1 VVEGESEKRKEGSM
15 TNRGRKFMMSN
26 FKTMLLAGTFA
37 LAPLAATAQEAP
49 VAEVVAT
56 DEQAELDSKA
66 YAAES
71 KAKMQKEMDAAI
83 AMVEKMF
90 DTASLPPI
98 EPVRLTLAQRTMDT
112 LIPAGSLEKM
122 IDALYGKM
130 FRTIMAE
137 IGGQSDLMLSIKTG
151 VESDKIGALDAA
163 TKTQIADIFDPYRQ
177 EREDQIIGVIKPL
190 ISEALTD
197 MEAPMRAGMA
207 KAYARKFSAAQ
218 LTDLNSF
225 LATPTGSVYANEWM
239 ALQADPEV
247 MVSVMKALPPLI
259 TKFMERGPQ
268 IEKDMKKLP
277 KEKQLSDFSDKE
289 LAALAKLMKVDV
301 QVLKDQR
308 DMWKTDVVDAVDA
321 AADAADYTDSTDAAV
336 DAAAEAT
343 DAAAAAAAAA
353 SDYSSDDPAYDRSN
367 WSAAE
372 RQRVADLE
380 AAADAASSAA
390 LEAEI
395 EAVSKA
401 RDRLIANAPE

>member
-1 VVEGESEKRKEGSM
+1 
-15 TNRGRKFMMSN
+15 MSTKYLGWIQKATR
-26 FKTMLLAGTFA
+26 FKMILLAGTLA
-37 LAPLAATAQEAP
+37 LAPLAAPAQEAP
-49 VAEVVAT
+49 VAEVVAA
-56 DEQAELDSKA
+56 DEQDELDSKA

-71 KAKMQKEMDAAI
+71 KAKMQKDMDAAI

-98 EPVRLTLAQRTMDT
+98 EPARLTLAQRTMDT
-112 LIPAGSLEKM
+112 LIPAGSLERM

-130 FRTIMAE
+130 FKTIMTE

-163 TKTQIADIFDPYRQ
+163 TKTRIADMFDPYRQ

-207 KAYARKFSAAQ
+207 KAYARKFTAAQ

-225 LATPTGSVYANEWM
+225 LATPTGGVYANEWM

-259 TKFMERGPQ
+259 TKFMDRGPQ
-268 IEKDMKKLP
+268 IEKDMKELP

-289 LAALAKLMKVDV
+289 LASLAKLMKVDV

-308 DMWKTDVVDAVDA
+308 DMWKTDAVEATDAEVEAAASGETYDDSGMGAAEQA
-321 AADAADYTDSTDAAV
+321 AADASA
-336 DAAAEAT
+336 AAAEA
-343 DAAAAAAAAA
+343 AAAAT
-353 SDYSSDDPAYDRSN
+353 DYSSDDPAYDRSN

>member
-1 VVEGESEKRKEGSM
+1 M

-151 VESDKIGALDAA
+151 VESDKVGALDAA

-197 MEAPMRAGMA
+197 LEAPMRAGMA

-259 TKFMERGPQ
+259 TKFMDRGPQ
-268 IEKDMKKLP
+268 IEKDMKELP

-289 LAALAKLMKVDV
+289 LASLAKLMKVDV
-301 QVLKDQR
+301 KVLTDQR
-308 DMWKTDVVDAVDA
+308 DMWKTDAMDATEAEVDA
-321 AADAADYTDSTDAAV
+321 AASGETYDDSGMGAAEQAAADASA
-336 DAAAEAT
+336 AAAEA
-343 DAAAAAAAAA
+343 AAAAT
-353 SDYSSDDPAYDRSN
+353 DYASDDPAYDRSN
-367 WSAAE
+367 WSEADLKRVEDLETASGNAAIAAAE
-372 RQRVADLE
+372 AQE
-380 AAADAASSAA
+380 TAANN
-390 LEAEI
+390 
-395 EAVSKA
+395 A
-401 RDRLIANAPE
+401 RKRLPD

>member
-1 VVEGESEKRKEGSM
+1 
-15 TNRGRKFMMSN
+15 MSTKYLGWIQKATR

-37 LAPLAATAQEAP
+37 LAPLAAPAQEAP
-49 VAEVVAT
+49 VAEVVAA
-56 DEQAELDSKA
+56 DEQDELDSKA

-71 KAKMQKEMDAAI
+71 KAKMQKDMDAAI

-98 EPVRLTLAQRTMDT
+98 EPARLTLAQRTMNT
-112 LIPAGSLEKM
+112 LIPPGSLEKM

-130 FRTIMAE
+130 FKTIMTE

-163 TKTQIADIFDPYRQ
+163 TKTRIADMFDPYRQ
-177 EREDQIIGVIKPL
+177 EREDQVIGVIKPL

-268 IEKDMKKLP
+268 IEKDMKELP

-289 LAALAKLMKVDV
+289 LASLAKLMKVDV

-308 DMWKTDVVDAVDA
+308 DMWKTDAVDA
-321 AADAADYTDSTDAAV
+321 AGDAADYTDSTNTAA
-336 DAAAEAT
+336 DAAADAADAAA
-343 DAAAAAAAAA
+343 DAAAAAT
-353 SDYSSDDPAYDRSN
+353 DYGSDDPAYDRSN
-367 WSAAE
+367 WSEAE
-372 RQRVADLE
+372 RQRVADLQ